1 MPALP
6 STGGRTLDPS
16 ARRWGRLRYIAGAAL
31 SLGILVYLV
40 RSIGL
45 ETLRTRALGMDPWWL
60 AGALLV
66 ACADRVL
73 VILKWFPLVRAL
85 TPAVR
90 FGAAART
97 YLAAMFASLVLPPYL
112 GNDVVRAVAL
122 GRRERVIAEVGTSI
136 VVERVLG
143 LVTLGLL
150 CLVSLALVLDRSGR
164 VPLQAAWV
172 VGGLGLGLLLF
183 WLPLSGWGHARFARW
198 RPTATGRW
206 LGLIDRVA
214 AAFAAYRRRPL
225 LLWGLGALSFF
236 EQWLVVAF
244 YWMAAQALGVPA
256 DGRAV
261 VAAVPLACFM
271 ARLPIGIWGLGI
283 MEGSLVY
290 LMGLFGVSA
299 AGALAT
305 ALVGRLVELGSIL
318 PGGLFLGELTAVV
331 RGGGEPTE
339 AGRAPHALD
348 RLSARRT

>member
-6 STGGRTLDPS
+6 STGGR
-16 ARRWGRLRYIAGAAL
+16 
-31 SLGILVYLV
+31 
-40 RSIGL
+40 
-45 ETLRTRALGMDPWWL
+45 TLRTRALGMDPWWL
-60 AGALLV
+60 AGAHLV

-122 GRRERVIAEVGTSI
+122 GRRERVIAEVGTPV

-150 CLVSLALVLDRSGR
+150 C
-164 VPLQAAWV
+164 
-172 VGGLGLGLLLF
+172 
-183 WLPLSGWGHARFARW
+183 
-198 RPTATGRW
+198 
-206 LGLIDRVA
+206 
-214 AAFAAYRRRPL
+214 
-225 LLWGLGALSFF
+225 
-236 EQWLVVAF
+236 LVVAF

-290 LMGLFGVSA
+290 LMRLFGVSPA
-299 AGALAT
+299 DALAT

-318 PGGLFLGELTAVV
+318 PGGLFLGELTPIV